1 MFSIYI
7 YTIISI
13 LYIMGEKSKAR
24 QSPPTPIGYYNIA
37 VISLL
42 ILTFISSISTLY
54 INYNVFMYT
63 RNVLSAFEKSGNF
76 LKKIIPPTT

>member
-1 MFSIYI
+1 
-7 YTIISI
+7 
-13 LYIMGEKSKAR
+13 MGEKSKAR
-24 QSPPTPIGYYNIA
+24 PSDPTSTGYYNVA

-42 ILTFISSISTLY
+42 ILILISSISTLY